1 MKKSM
6 LVFLIVTGLI
16 NPTPLAIAASK
27 ITPGSTCKKVNQQ
40 VIYKNKIY
48 TCIKLGKK
56 LYWDNGATYKIERP
70 TPMASQSAKPIASPT
85 PSASATA
92 CKTSLPTPIITVSPR
107 SLGYLV
113 TFEKPLSPNFDF
125 IEIADFVSESQTP
138 PLLPGKVRG
147 WQQAGLGERSPQEIT
162 KGDALQRWV
171 IARFLD
177 ANCGVT
183 DWSNVVKV
191 TSIDPVAAA
200 TDSTPPA
207 PIQGA
212 R

>member
-1 MKKSM
+1 MRR
-6 LVFLIVTGLI
+6 LVVLLCIGLVVSLTQSA
-16 NPTPLAIAASK
+16 NAASK
-27 ITPGSTCKKVNQQ
+27 ITPGSICKKVNQQ
-40 VIYKNKIY
+40 VIYKNRIY

-56 LYWDNGATYKIERP
+56 LYWDNGAAYKIERP
-70 TPMASQSAKPIASPT
+70 TSMASQSAKPIASPT

-113 TFEKPLSPNFDF
+113 TFGKPLSPNFDF

-138 PLLPGKVRG
+138 PLLPGRVRG
-147 WQQAGLGERSPQEIT
+147 WQQAGLSERSPIEIT

-171 IARFLD
+171 VARFLD
-177 ANCGVT
+177 TNCGVT
-183 DWSNVVKV
+183 DWSNIVKV
-191 TSIDPVAAA
+191 TSIDPVAASI
-200 TDSTPPA
+200 DNTPPA

-212 R
+212 G

>member
-1 MKKSM
+1 MRR
-6 LVFLIVTGLI
+6 LVVLLCIGLVVSLTQSA
-16 NPTPLAIAASK
+16 NAASK
-27 ITPGSTCKKVNQQ
+27 ITPGSICKKVNQQ
-40 VIYKNKIY
+40 SIYKKKIY

-56 LYWDNGATYKIERP
+56 LYWDNGAAYKIERP
-70 TPMASQSAKPIASPT
+70 TPIAPQSAKPIASPT

-171 IARFLD
+171 VARFLD

-212 R
+212 G